1 MIVVECVY
9 SLKSRGRFNS
19 RAKCMYS
26 SSFDRF
32 ATLLLGLRTST
43 VATAS
48 RKVTMIAFSLNLPL
62 IIVFNMKSSSFSIV

>member
-32 ATLLLGLRTST
+32 ATLLLGLRTS

-48 RKVTMIAFSLNLPL
+48 RKVTMIAFSHNLPL
-62 IIVFNMKSSSFSIV
+62 IIVFNMKSYSFSIV